1 MPFLS
6 QRERAFLRAVSAL
19 SYANPFL
26 PDRLQFESQA
36 LGAEFIE
43 TAPYWSLRAEDP
55 EEPRANVW
63 KIIDRLGTMLGE
75 LRARVEGAA
84 RPGDLALYEDAV
96 LFFVYHR
103 YAKRFYRAAVDEAQG
118 AERLRWDFYAQFLDD
133 WRHYLEID
141 GLRFPMSHE
150 PRHTFACFFQIQRAF
165 HHIFT
170 SIIGSSLPAARLR
183 AAVWESVFT
192 HDMQRY
198 ARSIYARMGEF
209 VTLITGPSGSG
220 KELVARAIALS
231 RYRPFDDKRLAFEQD
246 PAGPFHA
253 INITSLSPTLI
264 ESELFGHRRGAF
276 TGALE
281 DRRGWLEVC
290 SPLGTVFLD
299 EIGDLDPA
307 IQVKLLRV
315 IETRTFHAV
324 GDLKSRSFEGKLMVA
339 TNRNLAQAIRQGGF
353 REDLYYRLCSDQV
366 VTPSLSEQLRANPQ
380 VLHDLVLFLAQR
392 VAGADAEPLA
402 AEVEKWIR
410 GRLAPDYAWPGNYR
424 ELEQCV
430 KNVLIRSDYQ
440 PAASRQNEPDRLWD
454 DFHSGRLTA
463 DELLGRYCALVY
475 RQTGN
480 YQETARRLGLDRRT
494 VKSRITTHYEPQ
506 MNAEERR

>member
-6 QRERAFLRAVSAL
+6 PKERVFLRAVSAL
-19 SYANPFL
+19 SYSNPFL
-26 PDRLQFESQA
+26 PDRLKHESEA

-43 TAPYWSLRAEDP
+43 TEPYWSLRAENP
-55 EEPRANVW
+55 EEPRTNVW
-63 KIIDRLGTMLGE
+63 KIIDRLEATLGE
-75 LRARVEGAA
+75 LRGRLTGTARAA
-84 RPGDLALYEDAV
+84 DLALYEDAV
-96 LFFVYHR
+96 LFYLYHR
-103 YAKRFYRAAVDEAQG
+103 HAKPLYRAVVDEAEG
-118 AERLRWDFYAQFLDD
+118 TERVRWDFYVRFLDD
-133 WRHYLEID
+133 WRSYLGGE
-141 GLRFPMSHE
+141 GLRFPMGHE
-150 PRHTFACFFQIQRAF
+150 PAHTFACYFQIHRAF

-170 SIIGSSLPAARLR
+170 SIVGSSLPAARLR

-198 ARSIYARMGEF
+198 ARAIYARMGEF

-231 RYRPFDDKRLAFEQD
+231 RYRPFDEKRLAFDED

-253 INITSLSPTLI
+253 INITALSPTLI

-276 TGALE
+276 TGAL
-281 DRRGWLEVC
+281 DHRRGWLEVC

-324 GDLKSRSFEGKLMVA
+324 GDLKSRAFQGKLVVA
-339 TNRNLAQAIRQGGF
+339 TNRNLPQAIRQGGF

-366 VTPSLSEQLRANPQ
+366 VTPSLAEQLRANPA
-380 VLHDLVLFLAQR
+380 VLHDLVLFMARR
-392 VAGADAEPLA
+392 VAGGDADRLAE
-402 AEVEKWIR
+402 EVEKWIR
-410 GRLAPDYAWPGNYR
+410 ERLAPDYAWPGNYR

-430 KNVLIRSDYQ
+430 KNVLIRRDYQ
-440 PAASRQNEPDRLWD
+440 PAEARQSETDRFWD
-454 DFHSGRLTA
+454 DIQAGRLTA

-475 RQTGN
+475 RQTGS
-480 YQETARRLGLDRRT
+480 YEAAARRLALDRRT
-494 VKSRITTHYEPQ
+494 VKSRIIALGT
-506 MNAEERR
+506 AGC